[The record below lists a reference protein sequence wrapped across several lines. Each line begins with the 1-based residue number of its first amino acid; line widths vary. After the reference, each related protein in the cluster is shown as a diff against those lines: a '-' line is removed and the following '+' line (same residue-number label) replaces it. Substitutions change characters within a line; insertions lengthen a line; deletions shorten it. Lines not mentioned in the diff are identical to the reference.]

1 MDNYQTLEE
10 NSRINYESGDENTER
25 IERTIGKAKRVI
37 ELGELQRKGILLKPN
52 DGGRPNTN
60 EEIEEGD
67 EQRKSHATT
76 RERKLEKKKWS
87 HSETLKVID
96 LNRNNNCNNLLSPT
110 IVGSFGHPFQHH
122 PNNCWVYVGSMLD
135 RLAGALCLKQQLN
148 VRMNNYFRMNTNT
161 YTTILRAITAVISI
175 NRETT
180 I

>member
-37 ELGELQRKGILLKPN
+37 GLGDLQRKRILLKPN
-52 DGGRPNTN
+52 DGGRSNTN

-67 EQRKSHATT
+67 EQRKSHAITK
-76 RERKLEKKKWS
+76 ERKLEEKKWN

-135 RLAGALCLKQQLN
+135 RLAGALADKK
-148 VRMNNYFRMNTNT
+148 
-161 YTTILRAITAVISI
+161 
-175 NRETT
+175 
-180 I
+180 